1 MAAFAGEVVLTACM
15 LQTVTRAVM
24 TAVAVIKAIL
34 RIVLS
39 LQKVPHQA
47 ISFGCLSSEGRL
59 VPVRIVP
66 MLRRLIFVSCVSRAR
81 SSKLYAAQVVATR
94 RRPEFVTATEQVRKA
109 GDHGRRRP

>member
-81 SSKLYAAQVVATR
+81 II
-94 RRPEFVTATEQVRKA
+94 KA
-109 GDHGRRRP
+109 VCGAGRGNPPSPGVCDRD